1 MSTSFGTIA
10 NDLKVSLSLAKSHI
24 LSYFLANLGL
34 AVVIVVLL
42 AIIGIP
48 LAVITVLTQ
57 GLIWVSLGSIA
68 TSWAMTNPWVVGSMG
83 VMFVIPIVS
92 LFLVVVGS
100 VFGMSNDLVLKGE
113 TKAELAFSYL
123 RRRFLSFVG
132 AGAVLT
138 VIIVLPLVLLWVSA
152 GYYLNWTVVSPN
164 STILTA
170 ISVAWI
176 YVSVGLT
183 SMVLPAIV
191 NGKGVQAAVKESLS
205 LSTRYFDRV
214 FGLLTAIFLLAV
226 AMFSPALM
234 LSYGMAHGLI
244 SISSVFTPAFAAVA
258 ISTALSILLWLFLLL
273 PMVKIAFVKVYHD
286 LTGGQVATQ
295 SVLCMP
301 VV

>member
-10 NDLKVSLSLAKSHI
+10 DDLKVSLGLAKSHV
-24 LSYFLANLGL
+24 LSYFLANLGM

-42 AIIGIP
+42 AMIGIP
-48 LAVITVLTQ
+48 LAIITILTG
-57 GLIWVSLGSIA
+57 GLVWASLGSIA
-68 TSWAMTNPWVVGSMG
+68 TSWAMSNPWVVGSMG
-83 VMFVIPIVS
+83 VMSVIPIVS

-100 VFGMSNDLVLKGE
+100 VYGMSNDLVLEGE

-123 RRRFLSFVG
+123 RRKFLSFVG

-138 VIIVLPLVLLWVSA
+138 VIIVLPLVLLSVSV
-152 GYYLNWTVVSPN
+152 GYYLNLTVVSPN

-214 FGLLTAIFLLAV
+214 FGLLTAIILLAV
-226 AMFSPALM
+226 VMFSPALLLAYG
-234 LSYGMAHGLI
+234 LSTGLV
-244 SISSVFTPAFAAVA
+244 SISTALTPAFAAVA
-258 ISTALSILLWLFLLL
+258 ISTAVAVLLWIFLLL

-295 SVLCMP
+295 SVLYMP